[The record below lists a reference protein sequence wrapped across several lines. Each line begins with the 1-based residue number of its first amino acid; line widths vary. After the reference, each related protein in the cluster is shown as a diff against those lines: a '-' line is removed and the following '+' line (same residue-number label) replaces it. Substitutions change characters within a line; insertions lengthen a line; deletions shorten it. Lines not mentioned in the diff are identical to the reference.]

1 MSILSKS
8 SFSNEVVCVNR
19 LVLLTKFFMTL
30 SRCFFSSLSKS
41 ESLSEFTLGFCS
53 PSFSKSSSSTELFD
67 SSSRLSELC
76 PELESSYLAA
86 VPLRL
91 RANTLENEGD
101 GIVLGLNDPT
111 GDVEGEAFLIGTKE
125 TRLVG

>member
-1 MSILSKS
+1 
-8 SFSNEVVCVNR
+8 
-19 LVLLTKFFMTL
+19 
-30 SRCFFSSLSKS
+30 
-41 ESLSEFTLGFCS
+41 
-53 PSFSKSSSSTELFD
+53 
-67 SSSRLSELC
+67 
-76 PELESSYLAA
+76 LAA